1 MGALLILPYG
11 AVAIRDCRM
20 ALELNPYHF
29 AAAAGMGQA
38 YLEMRDPV
46 AALDAFRRALK
57 LNPDLQA
64 VRMQVA
70 RLERLIED
78 A

>member
-1 MGALLILPYG
+1 
-11 AVAIRDCRM
+11 
-20 ALELNPYHF
+20 
-29 AAAAGMGQA
+29 
-38 YLEMRDPV
+38 V